1 MTRMALVLALL
12 ALGAPACGGDG
23 SSAAD
28 PPARACTQI
37 GCESG
42 IAVALERLPADAR
55 RVLVCSAGRCRDLV
69 ADRAHALVRL
79 PATGRQRH
87 PIVSVTVFDRS
98 GGVVVSARRRVR
110 IRRLQPNGPGC
121 GPVCF
126 VGRLTFRGDAGT
138 LRGAGPQSPVYRRPE
153 TRSLV
158 RRNAPAPNAAMST
171 PYTAEPAHQLQRGAA
186 DATRSGSRAASTIT
200 CRPTP

>member
-28 PPARACTQI
+28 PLARACTQI

-110 IRRLQPNGPGC
+110 SAACNRTVPDAALSASLAGLRFAATPARCAALAPVARL
-121 GPVCF
+121 
-126 VGRLTFRGDAGT
+126 
-138 LRGAGPQSPVYRRPE
+138 
-153 TRSLV
+153 
-158 RRNAPAPNAAMST
+158 PAA
-171 PYTAEPAHQLQRGAA
+171 
-186 DATRSGSRAASTIT
+186 
-200 CRPTP
+200 